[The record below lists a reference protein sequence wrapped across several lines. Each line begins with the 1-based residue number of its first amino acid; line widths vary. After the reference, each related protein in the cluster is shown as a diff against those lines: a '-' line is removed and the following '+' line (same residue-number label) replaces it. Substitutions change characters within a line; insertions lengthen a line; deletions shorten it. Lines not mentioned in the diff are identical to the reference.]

1 MKKLLFMILMLTPIA
16 VMAQKFGHVNTQ
28 DIIQAMPEYT
38 KAKNEIDALQKQYE
52 ADLKSMQDELQKKSQ
67 DYEANEKTLPDN
79 IKQRRQQELQEM
91 YQKIQQSYQD
101 NQQALA
107 KASQEKMSAITA
119 KVVDAIKQVGDAG
132 GYVYIMELIG
142 AIPYIS
148 NTLSTD
154 VTAQVKTKLGLK

>member
-132 GYVYIMELIG
+132 GYVYIMELNG
-142 AIPYIS
+142 GIPYIN